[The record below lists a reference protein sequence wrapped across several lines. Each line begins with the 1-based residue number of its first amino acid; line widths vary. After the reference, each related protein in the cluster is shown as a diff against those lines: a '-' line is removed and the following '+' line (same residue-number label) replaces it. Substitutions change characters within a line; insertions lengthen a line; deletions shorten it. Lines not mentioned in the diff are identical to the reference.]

1 MTGSVWKL
9 ILASLIFLSSQV
21 YAAEWSRLIEVP
33 EWKAVF
39 ARVEARDRVPARSRL
54 GGVLET
60 IEVSEGVE
68 VQQNQVIGFVKDEKL
83 RLQMAAVD
91 SQMRS
96 LKSQL
101 QNAVTELERGENLL
115 KQGVTTK
122 QRVDVLRTQVEVLEG
137 RMDVVRAEGDVISQ
151 RTAEGAVLAPISGRV
166 LRVPLTAGSVV
177 MPGEEI
183 ASIGGGGFFLR
194 LAIPER
200 HAGSL
205 VQGAEILISGLEPE
219 TTGTLAK
226 IYPLI
231 ENGRVIADVEVADLV
246 TDYVDARVLV
256 RLPVG
261 TTMAVVVPQKAV
273 VSRMGLEFVTVLG
286 PDGQPVQ
293 RVVVSGETHMISG
306 TLVVQILSGLEAD
319 ARLVMPHEQ

>member
-1 MTGSVWKL
+1 MIGSIRKL
-9 ILASLIFLSSQV
+9 TLAILVFVSSQ
-21 YAAEWSRLIEVP
+21 ATAGEMSRLVEVP

-39 ARVEARDRVPARSRL
+39 ARVETRDRVPARSRL

-60 IEVSEGVE
+60 IEVSEGTE
-68 VQQNQVIGFVKDEKL
+68 VQKNQVIGVVKDEKL
-83 RLQMAAVD
+83 RLQMAAVE

-96 LKSQL
+96 LESQL
-101 QNAVTELERGENLL
+101 QNASTELTRGESLL

-122 QRVDVLRTQVEVLEG
+122 QRVDSLRTQVEVIEG
-137 RMDVVRAEGDVISQ
+137 RMDVVRAEADVLSQ

-166 LRVPLTAGSVV
+166 LRVPLTEGSVV

-200 HAGSL
+200 HAAAL
-205 VQGAEILISGLEPE
+205 VQGAKIAISGLGPD
-219 TTGTLAK
+219 TNGTLAK

-231 ENGRVIADVEVADLV
+231 ENGRVVADVEVEELV

-261 TTMAVVVPQKAV
+261 STSMIVVPKDALMSQ
-273 VSRMGLEFVTVLG
+273 MGMEFVTVQG
-286 PDGQPVQ
+286 KDGQPVQ
-293 RVVVSGETHMISG
+293 RTVVAGETHEIEG
-306 TLVVQILSGLEAD
+306 TKVVEILSGLAAGET
-319 ARLVMPHEQ
+319 LVMADE